1 MNIISK
7 KWFERTWNKLKK
19 AIQTQK
25 GILIAFLTIFVL
37 AHIFFPL
44 EKLNSIAD
52 NFNKISIGLAAI
64 IGAYFGSSYFRDELT
79 RKRSIKYYREK
90 YLINEYGKK
99 FRIIESENAP
109 GAIYLHDLVTL
120 HKHHIWNMKTVYD
133 LGWQVF
139 KRERLPEDEFHS
151 ILIGDPIRTT
161 GELGE

>member
-1 MNIISK
+1 MLNKKRFKKNWKKFRKQVQTYKAFLIIS
-7 KWFERTWNKLKK
+7 
-19 AIQTQK
+19 
-25 GILIAFLTIFVL
+25 FLIFVL
-37 AHIFFPL
+37 AHFFLPL
-44 EKLNSIAD
+44 ENLNAIAD

-64 IGAYFGSSYFRDELT
+64 IGAYFGSSYFRDELA

-90 YLINEYGKK
+90 YPINEYGNK

>member
-1 MNIISK
+1 MLNK
-7 KWFERTWNKLKK
+7 KWFKK
-19 AIQTQK
+19 NWEIIRKQVQTYK
-25 GILIAFLTIFVL
+25 AFLIFSFLIFVL
-37 AHIFFPL
+37 AHFFLPP
-44 EKLNSIAD
+44 ENLNAIAD

-64 IGAYFGSSYFRDELT
+64 IGAYFGSSYFRDELA
-79 RKRSIKYYREK
+79 RKRSVKYYREK
-90 YLINEYGKK
+90 YPINEYGRK

-139 KRERLPEDEFHS
+139 KRERLSEDEFHS
-151 ILIGDPIRTT
+151 VLIGDPIRTT

>member
-1 MNIISK
+1 MLNNKWFKKNWEKIRRQVQTYKAFFIIS
-7 KWFERTWNKLKK
+7 
-19 AIQTQK
+19 
-25 GILIAFLTIFVL
+25 ILIFVL
-37 AHIFFPL
+37 AHFFLPL
-44 EKLNSIAD
+44 EDLNAIAD

-64 IGAYFGSSYFRDELT
+64 IGAYFGSSYFRDELA

-90 YLINEYGKK
+90 YPINEYGKK
-99 FRIIESENAP
+99 FRIIESGNAP